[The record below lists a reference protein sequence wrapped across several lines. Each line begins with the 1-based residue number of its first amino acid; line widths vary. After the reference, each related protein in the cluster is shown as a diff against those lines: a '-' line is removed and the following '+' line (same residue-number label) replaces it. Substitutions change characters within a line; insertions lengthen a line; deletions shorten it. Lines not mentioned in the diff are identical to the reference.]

1 MIQYFYIDFIWQFF
15 VNTRGGG
22 LFIKKRYYRFCW
34 NDYLESQSS
43 NVMVAVE
50 ELENQILN
58 TTKNLRKTKAQPSGD
73 AFCNNI
79 SSTKKKSIKYHK
91 ELNKLINAKF

>member
-1 MIQYFYIDFIWQFF
+1 
-15 VNTRGGG
+15 
-22 LFIKKRYYRFCW
+22 
-34 NDYLESQSS
+34 
-43 NVMVAVE
+43 MVAVE

-73 AFCNNI
+73 AICNNI

-91 ELNKLINAKF
+91 ELNKLINAKFWQLNFIIEFKKFLLYWK